1 MEIIDFVE
9 TIKNSIEHLKNDSDK
24 IKSTT
29 EEPEGKGFWK
39 GYKLACTEI
48 LQSINQL
55 YDTL

>member
-1 MEIIDFVE
+1 MEVSDLIGK
-9 TIKNSIEHLKNDSDK
+9 IKDRINNLKNDADM

-39 GYKLACTEI
+39 GYRLACNEI

-55 YDTL
+55 NDTL

>member
-1 MEIIDFVE
+1 MDTSEFVE
-9 TIKNSIEHLKNDSDK
+9 KIKSRISNLKTDADM

-48 LQSINQL
+48 LQSINQIN
-55 YDTL
+55 DTL